1 MIDEA
6 GAQVASEIAIAVTTK
21 APQLTA
27 DVIAAAIRAALWA
40 INHPRH
46 GEQSL
51 KQLTRQGKELS
62 STQLSS
68 NADAQ
73 ALVRYLDKNGVDCA
87 VEEIQVAVKDENGNP
102 VKDENGDTKT
112 VPAYKIY
119 FKSIDLEQANSGMTK
134 VLGDYE
140 KDKEK
145 TPVKE
150 TVKNAVEKSE
160 EKAQEHDEKQQS
172 KETDKSKETPDRNRE
187 RAAER

>member
-6 GAQVASEIAIAVTTK
+6 GAQVASEIVIAVTTK

-27 DVIAAAIRAALWA
+27 DVIADAIRVALWA
-40 INHPRH
+40 IPRH